1 MRERFTLDLP
11 GLSPGEH
18 LLVLRVADSANNS
31 GLAKV
36 VLK

>member
-1 MRERFTLDLP
+1 MRERFILELTGLP
-11 GLSPGEH
+11 AGEH
-18 LLVLRVADSANNS
+18 LLVVRVADSANNI